1 MSAERRTPTAAI
13 VSLGITQ
20 IIAYGTLYY
29 SFSILAPDMAKDL
42 GWSKEWVFAA
52 LSGAL
57 LVGGL
62 VAPWFGRMID
72 RHGAGRMMTAGSLLA
87 AAALVA
93 CAAAPNAPFFVA
105 ALVGVEIASN
115 LVQYGAAFAL
125 LVQIGPQTAPR
136 SITYLTLIG
145 GFAST
150 VFWPVTAA
158 LHHHFTW
165 QEIYLIFAG
174 LNLIICVPLHGWL
187 SRGLTLSHI
196 QAKAASMPVAGRLPP
211 EHRRAGFVLMV
222 AGFALQALVAAAIL
236 VHMVPLLASLGLGA
250 SAAIVGSLFGPA
262 QVLSRLI
269 NMVFGRNLSPIIL
282 AVIAATLMPVAVI
295 VLALTAPSVPGA
307 MAFAIL
313 FGLGNGLL
321 SIVTGTLPLYLFGSD
336 GYGRLQGNVTS
347 ARLVVSAIAPFALAL
362 GMAEA
367 GVIPSLATTAA
378 LGMLA
383 VLFFVVV
390 GQLKENS

>member
-1 MSAERRTPTAAI
+1 MSAERAPTAAI
-13 VSLGITQ
+13 VALGITQ

-52 LSGAL
+52 LSAAL

-72 RHGAGRMMTAGSLLA
+72 RHGAGRMMTAGSLVA

-93 CAAAPNAPFFVA
+93 CAAAPNAAFFVA

-115 LVQYGAAFAL
+115 LVQYSAAFAL
-125 LVQIGPQTAPR
+125 LVQFGPRTAPR

-150 VFWPVTAA
+150 IFWPITTA

-174 LNLIICVPLHGWL
+174 LNLIICAPLHGWL
-187 SRGLTLSHI
+187 SRGLTLSRI
-196 QAKAASMPVAGRLPP
+196 QAKAASMSVAGRLPP
-211 EHRRAGFVLMV
+211 EHRRAGFALMV
-222 AGFALQALVAAAIL
+222 AGFASQSLVAAAIL
-236 VHMVPLLASLGLGA
+236 VHMVPLLAGLGLGA
-250 SAAIVGSLFGPA
+250 SAAIVGSLFGPS

-269 NMVFGRNLSPIIL
+269 NMVFARNLSPIIL
-282 AVIAATLMPVAVI
+282 AVIAAALMPLAI
-295 VLALTAPSVPGA
+295 IALALTAPSVLGA
-307 MAFAIL
+307 IAFAIL

-321 SIVTGTLPLYLFGSD
+321 SIVLGTLPLHLFGSE
-336 GYGRLQGNVTS
+336 GYGKLQGNVNLT
-347 ARLVVSAIAPFALAL
+347 RLVVSAIAPFALAL

-367 GVIPSLATTAA
+367 GVIPSLTATAA
-378 LGMLA
+378 FGLLA
-383 VLFFVVV
+383 VVFFVVI
-390 GQLKENS
+390 GQLKVVS